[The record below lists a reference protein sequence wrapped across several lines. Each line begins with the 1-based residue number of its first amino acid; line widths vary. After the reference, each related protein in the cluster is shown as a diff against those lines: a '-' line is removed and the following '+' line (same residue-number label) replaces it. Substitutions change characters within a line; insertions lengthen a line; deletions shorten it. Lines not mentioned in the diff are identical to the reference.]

1 MNRQQTLHI
10 PHSDYFTFLLY
21 WVRQAEGEDQ
31 AHQLKHVETARI
43 FWHHLDWVKLSTK
56 FRVNKILRSSLIK
69 PSVYIMFREISWTPL
84 VLRAHLDKECGDH
97 QCHERGDVVRQVVA
111 DDGHAALAVHLQV
124 HLNTSKCQE
133 PRLKW
138 DRPPRADQWCW
149 GCRGRSPRCRWC
161 SRSPAPRRCWT
172 RRRWCSPS
180 RGKTGCRS
188 RTAGQVCVHQFNIA
202 TGYLQ
207 ILTLL
212 NMEKLQSWLIT
223 IKPSVSLAR
232 IVRLNRKQI
241 RNLNEEI

>member
-124 HLNTSKCQE
+124 HLNTKCQE

-138 DRPPRADQWCW
+138 DPHLVRISDAEDAAAAAHDVGDAAGVRHRECVGHGEGGVHPVVVGLGA
-149 GCRGRSPRCRWC
+149 
-161 SRSPAPRRCWT
+161 A
-172 RRRWCSPS
+172 
-180 RGKTGCRS
+180 
-188 RTAGQVCVHQFNIA
+188 AGQLDKCVCI
-202 TGYLQ
+202 
-207 ILTLL
+207 
-212 NMEKLQSWLIT
+212 SLI
-223 IKPSVSLAR
+223 
-232 IVRLNRKQI
+232 
-241 RNLNEEI
+241 

>member
-84 VLRAHLDKECGDH
+84 VLRAHLDKESGDH
-97 QCHERGDVVRQVVA
+97 EGHERGDVVRQVVA

-124 HLNTSKCQE
+124 HLNTKCQE
-133 PRLKW
+133 PRLKSKV
-138 DRPPRADQWCW
+138 
-149 GCRGRSPRCRWC
+149 RSPTSCGSVMLRM
-161 SRSPAPRRCWT
+161 PRPQPT
-172 RRRWCSPS
+172 MSVMQQES
-180 RGKTGCRS
+180 GT
-188 RTAGQVCVHQFNIA
+188 
-202 TGYLQ
+202 
-207 ILTLL
+207 
-212 NMEKLQSWLIT
+212 EKVLDTEKVVFTQSW
-223 IKPSVSLAR
+223 
-232 IVRLNRKQI
+232 
-241 RNLNEEI
+241 